1 MRLILLGLLFASSL
15 ATLSV
20 TAAQQ
25 QEKPVDD
32 ESARVTIAGCLR
44 GRSLV
49 TINPLET
56 DPVSTR
62 IAPGR
67 VFRVSGAKDL
77 MKEVKKRN
85 KSAVEVTGLIR
96 KSALTAPQGMTVAG
110 GRIRIGAAP
119 MNQDP
124 TRVDPHRDPLAN
136 VDILDIES
144 IRPINETCPK

>member
-1 MRLILLGLLFASSL
+1 M
-15 ATLSV
+15 
-20 TAAQQ
+20 AAGQQ
-25 QEKPVDD
+25 GDKPVDP
-32 ESARVTIAGCLR
+32 ESARVTIAGCLK

-49 TINPLET
+49 VIHPTEI

-62 IAPGR
+62 VAPGR
-67 VFRVSGAKDL
+67 VFRVTGSKDL

-96 KSALTAPQGMTVAG
+96 KNALTPPQGMSVAG

-136 VDILDIES
+136 VDLLDVES
-144 IRPINETCPK
+144 IRPINESCPK